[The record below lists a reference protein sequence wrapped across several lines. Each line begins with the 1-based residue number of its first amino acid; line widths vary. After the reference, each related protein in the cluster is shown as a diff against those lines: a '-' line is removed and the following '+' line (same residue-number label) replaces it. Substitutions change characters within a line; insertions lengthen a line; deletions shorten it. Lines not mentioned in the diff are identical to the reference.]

1 MALKLKGLSVSS
13 KSSSRVQD
21 QDAKEN
27 NVFPVVGSLKPHPQA
42 KKNRLK
48 KVELVVAGPVEAGS
62 LSIESRTDPT
72 GAIPMSFKTWS
83 IVSRTSALGG
93 SGPVPFEAV
102 VEAGAEVPPAAV
114 AACLMAKAALSA
126 SAFSFSRFLRSFSS
140 RI

>member
-1 MALKLKGLSVSS
+1 MGRQGSYWEEQERK
-13 KSSSRVQD
+13 
-21 QDAKEN
+21 
-27 NVFPVVGSLKPHPQA
+27 VFPEQGVIDLPSRQINNFFTKRKQ
-42 KKNRLK
+42 KKI
-48 KVELVVAGPVEAGS
+48 ELVEAGPVEAGS
-62 LSIESRTDPT
+62 RSIESRTDPT

-102 VEAGAEVPPAAV
+102 VEAGAEVPPAAE